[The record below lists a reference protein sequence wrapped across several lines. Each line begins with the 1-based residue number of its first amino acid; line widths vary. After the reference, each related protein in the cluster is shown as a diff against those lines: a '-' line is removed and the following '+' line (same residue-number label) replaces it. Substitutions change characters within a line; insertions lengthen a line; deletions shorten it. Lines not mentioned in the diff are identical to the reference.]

1 MGFGG
6 VGWTTPSNRAKYG
19 TIYSYDYNQ
28 NVFFPKDI
36 YAQYGTIYGKTI
48 SEGGTPLADKYLGKV
63 IATATVLG
71 GVKSKATGTTAN
83 RNYNVEVNSDG
94 TMKVNVPWTDTI
106 KTATKSSTTGISVS
120 AALAANPSFTGTAHT
135 HTITDNGHTH
145 TYEKAKVT
153 DANKTDVVKSASFAA
168 TYDANNH
175 RRSFGF
181 TATNT
186 KVLTGIGY
194 ESAVATS
201 KATTGIAVGS
211 TTAGGTVSKP
221 NINVTVTD
229 PGHTHGI

>member
-19 TIYSYDYNQ
+19 TIYSYDCNQ
-28 NVFFPKDI
+28 NVIFPKDI
-36 YAQYGTIYGKTI
+36 YVQSGTIYGKTI
-48 SEGGTPLADKYLGKV
+48 SEGGTLLANKYLGK
-63 IATATVLG
+63 
-71 GVKSKATGTTAN
+71 KAKAADSAKLDGHDSSYYL
-83 RNYNVEVNSDG
+83 NYNNFTS
-94 TMKVNVPWTDTI
+94 KP
-106 KTATKSSTTGISVS
+106 TATKSATTGITVS
-120 AALAANPSFTGTAHT
+120 AAFAANPSFTGTAHT

-153 DANKTDVVKSASFAA
+153 DANKIDVVKSASFAA

-194 ESAVATS
+194 DSAVATS